1 MYVKPQSILPFR
13 KIIYFRTHLPITV
26 KFIFKFLVGELR
38 KSTRHRYIPS
48 SDSLMLSTL
57 SWAGWLAVLKNAR
70 CANIVGDDHNFA
82 WPNWRPRT
90 SKLNKKNL
98 NKKEFANQQRLCGFC
113 YFFLC
118 VYISRTCR
126 VVLHLLHETIK
137 PSQQHRHVPVAL
149 CHMVTLPVWLTL
161 PARPLSVLLN

>member
-1 MYVKPQSILPFR
+1 M
-13 KIIYFRTHLPITV
+13 
-26 KFIFKFLVGELR
+26 R

-90 SKLNKKNL
+90 SKLSIKNS
-98 NKKEFANQQRLCGFC
+98 NKKEFANQQWLCGFY
-113 YFFLC
+113 YFCC
-118 VYISRTCR
+118 VCVTRTCR

-137 PSQQHRHVPVAL
+137 PSQPHRHVPVAL
-149 CHMVTLPVWLTL
+149 CHMAALLVGLIL